1 MMRRSWIPLALSA
14 CLLLPACDDFQ
25 EFEVQNPCSFDVN
38 VAFAGASPPPDTTP
52 WPYPEVIP
60 ALSEEHVTIGA
71 PAGSYPR
78 EELVQIRAPGHR
90 TTVATII
97 VTQDDF
103 TWRIPDSFC
112 GR

>member
-1 MMRRSWIPLALSA
+1 MLRRSRIPLALSA
-14 CLLLPACDDFQ
+14 CLLAPACDNFQ
-25 EFEVQNPCSFDVN
+25 EFEVQDPCSFDVK
-38 VAFAGASPPPDTTP
+38 VAFAGTSHPPATTP
-52 WPYPEVIP
+52 WRYPEVIP
-60 ALSEEHVTIGA
+60 ALNEEHVTTGA

-90 TTVATII
+90 ITVATIV

-112 GR
+112 DR